1 MINFQR
7 WRFWVSE
14 VRASAAGFLAR
25 SDSLKAMFIILLVIG
40 VLVMGWS
47 AVYDYWV
54 LGTDQRK
61 AEHVYKKAE
70 GLVEK
75 ESWDDA
81 LTALFEAEIL
91 YREANNVYGA
101 ADVEILKALVYA
113 KKGDKVMT
121 TYIMQRAKEAI
132 QDRNDPLLEGYFYE
146 HLLAMAMKHRQ
157 FSSIPSI
164 ADQTA
169 NVWLSQGKTK
179 RAATFLVLTADQVL
193 DSDGPKPMVIELYTR
208 ALFLYEQVGD
218 VYNQAQCHERIGNV
232 LVTVDAKAAVNAY
245 QRAEG
250 LFVQAQKP
258 ERAKTVQKSIKALQ
272 E

>member
-1 MINFQR
+1 MINFHR
-7 WRFWVSE
+7 WRFFWGGWKT
-14 VRASAAGFLAR
+14 SAVAMLR
-25 SDSLKAMFIILLVIG
+25 RPEILKGIFVIMLVMG

-61 AEHVYKKAE
+61 AEHVYKHAE

-75 ESWDDA
+75 ASWDEA

-91 YREANNVYGA
+91 YREANDVYGA

-121 TYIMQRAKEAI
+121 AYIMQRAKEAI
-132 QDRNDPLLEGYFYE
+132 QGRNDPLLEGYFYE
-146 HLLAMAMKHRQ
+146 QLLAMALKYRQ

-169 NVWLSQGKTK
+169 QVWLSQGKKK
-179 RAATFLVLTADQVL
+179 RAATFLVVTADQVL

-232 LVTVDAKAAVNAY
+232 LATVNAKAAVNAY
-245 QRAEG
+245 QRAAG
-250 LFVQAQKP
+250 LFVRAQKP
-258 ERAKTVQKSIKALQ
+258 ERVKAVQKTIKALQ

>member
-7 WRFWVSE
+7 WRFWVAALK
-14 VRASAAGFLAR
+14 ASAAAFLMR
-25 SDSLKAMFIILLVIG
+25 SDSLKVIFVILFAVG
-40 VLVMGWS
+40 VLFMGWS
-47 AVYDYWV
+47 SVYNYWV

-61 AEHVYKKAE
+61 AEHVYKQAE
-70 GLVEK
+70 ALVDK

-91 YREANNVYGA
+91 YRQANDIYGA
-101 ADVEILKALVYA
+101 ADVEIMKALVYA
-113 KKGDKVMT
+113 KKGDKIMT
-121 TYIMQRAKEAI
+121 GYIMQRAKEAI
-132 QDRNDPLLEGYFYE
+132 QARNDPLLEGYFYE
-146 HLLAMAMKHRQ
+146 HLLSMAVKYRQ
-157 FSSIPSI
+157 FSSIPRI
-164 ADQTA
+164 VDQT
-169 NVWLSQGKTK
+169 VDLWTSQGKTK